1 MKKYSSPKAELLKL
15 SSEDIM
21 TVSSGVDLEGTGEAG
36 GELDFGDLLG
46 GGTTRAS

>member
-1 MKKYSSPKAELLKL
+1 MKKYSTPKVELLKL
-15 SSEDIM
+15 SPQDIM
-21 TVSSGVDLEGTGEAG
+21 TTSPGLDVDGSGGEG